1 MIKHRFLRNKKLAT
15 AFGVLHF
22 DKEGLN
28 NALDTT
34 EENKLA
40 KQLADIELVSKD
52 KAKPTAKKQVSAK
65 PNGVKAKSTKT
76 REKPVNKTKKVN
88 SKAKSAQ
95 GAKKVAK

>member
-15 AFGVLHF
+15 ASGVLHF

-28 NALDTT
+28 NALDAT
-34 EENKLA
+34 EEKKLA

-52 KAKPTAKKQVSAK
+52 KAK

-76 REKPVNKTKKVN
+76 REKPVNKTKKAT

-95 GAKKVAK
+95 GAKRVAK